1 MSWIIIESACCIAG
15 EPHQPSPDPIQV
27 SSADAKLLIS
37 QRLALP
43 ADAPVPAPAPA
54 PVCKP
59 RNIKSPVAEQ

>member
-1 MSWIIIESACCIAG
+1 MSWIILESACCIAG
-15 EPHQPSPDPIQV
+15 EPHQPGPDPIQV

-43 ADAPVPAPAPA
+43 AEAPVPVPA